1 VAFFRESDL
10 TAQFRLMGQD
20 VTVGAETVK
29 GFFDEPDE
37 ELLAQD
43 PAVVIG
49 RDYVVRVPTKAFSS
63 IAIGTEITTGGVT
76 YKVFKFLQT
85 WDGAVRRILCS
96 KV

>member
-1 VAFFRESDL
+1 MGFFRESDVPR
-10 TAQFRLMGQD
+10 QFRLMGQD

-43 PAVVIG
+43 PAVVMG
-49 RDYVVRVPTKAFSS
+49 RDYIVQVPTAAFVGIS
-63 IAIGTEITTGGVT
+63 IGVSLVTGGVT
-76 YKVFKFLQT
+76 YKVWKFLQT
-85 WDGAVRRILCS
+85 GDGAVRRILCS